1 MIDVELTIGLITFY
15 FIMFVTPG
23 PNNVMLTASGIKFGF
38 KRTIP
43 HLLGIPLGHTIQIT
57 LVTLGLG
64 VIFEKYP
71 SIQIVLKFLGCGYLF
86 FLAYKM
92 FGSLDIKSI
101 KNSGRPL
108 KFYEASLFQFL
119 NPKAWL
125 VATTAAS
132 VFFPDNI
139 NFITGLIFIVFLA
152 PIVCLPSITIW
163 AVFGSTIKNFISNY
177 KIKKIIEIILAI
189 SLVITGL
196 LILV

>member
-71 SIQIVLKFLGCGYLF
+71 SIQIVLKFLGCAYLF

-119 NPKAWL
+119 NP
-125 VATTAAS
+125 
-132 VFFPDNI
+132 DNI
-139 NFITGLIFIVFLA
+139 NFISGLIFVVFLA

>member
-1 MIDVELTIGLITFY
+1 MINFALFSALSAFY
-15 FIMFVTPG
+15 FTMFITPG
-23 PNNVMLTASGIKFGF
+23 PNNAMLTTSGMKFGF
-38 KRTIP
+38 IKTLP
-43 HLLGIPLGHTIQIT
+43 HLIGIPLGHIFQIALVCFGFANLFLIYPQIQVYMKI
-57 LVTLGLG
+57 LC
-64 VIFEKYP
+64 
-71 SIQIVLKFLGCGYLF
+71 FLYL
-86 FLAYKM
+86 LYLSWKM
-92 FGSLDIKSI
+92 IGSFSLDK
-101 KNSGRPL
+101 KDSGRPL

-132 VFFPDNI
+132 VFFPENI

-163 AVFGSTIKNFISNY
+163 AIFGSTIKNFISNY